1 MLMMKKMMVL
11 DLASV
16 SYHPGLRRPYQLIMR
31 GEKEEEE
38 ELMIQCLVGGLR
50 YIYYY
55 YCIFYWC
62 VLYRESVMNSLYSW
76 KIKMIHLKEV

>member
-38 ELMIQCLVGGLR
+38 ELMIQCLAGGLR
-50 YIYYY
+50 YI
-55 YCIFYWC
+55 IIII
-62 VLYRESVMNSLYSW
+62 VLYILLVHVRCIENQ
-76 KIKMIHLKEV
+76 

>member
-16 SYHPGLRRPYQLIMR
+16 SYHPGLKRPYQLIMR

-38 ELMIQCLVGGLR
+38 ELMIQCLAGGLR
-50 YIYYY
+50 YI
-55 YCIFYWC
+55 IIII
-62 VLYRESVMNSLYSW
+62 VLYILLVHVCCIENQ
-76 KIKMIHLKEV
+76 